1 MAASTPFDEAS
12 KDPIAHLDAKG
23 KARAHPLAEH
33 LSQVGRFAQEFAE
46 AFGSG
51 SAGGVAGRL
60 HDVGK
65 FSAQFQTN
73 IREENGYTAHI
84 EGDTSGPRDH
94 STAGAILAKSLAQ
107 LPADVRVALA
117 FVIAGHHA
125 GLGDHTELNRRLE
138 KSRLLEVA
146 VRGGYVRSVAE
157 AEHASRPA
165 WLPLVGAGPDAM
177 RSIELWIRML
187 FSCLCDADFLDTEAF
202 YDPRRSLLRGSWPN
216 LDALAER
223 LTSHVDALESKAA
236 ATEVNRVRREIRAAA
251 IARADSSPGFF
262 TLTVPTGGGKT
273 LTAMEFAL
281 RHARKHGLRR
291 VVVGVPLTAI
301 LEQNAEVY
309 RRALGDEAVL
319 EHHSAIDVTDPRLE
333 NPRTRVAAENW
344 DVPIVVTTTVQLF
357 ESLFANRTSRCR
369 KLHNVARSVIVL
381 DEAQALP
388 VHLLN
393 TILDGLKSLVREY
406 GVSVVFSTAT
416 QPAFAQR
423 PSFMQGI
430 QGSQEIVPAGVRA
443 FERLRRVRV
452 EWPGEAPPVEWGAFA
467 RELAA
472 HEDVLAIVHRRAD
485 ARELTLLLDALTPE
499 ASTIH
504 LSALMCPAHRSR
516 RLAALKR
523 LRAEGKPSRVVSTQL
538 IEAGVDVDFPVV
550 YRAFGGLDS
559 VAQAAGRCNRE
570 GLRSEGVVK
579 IFRAP
584 TPPPRGLPQA
594 ALAVTQGLLRS
605 GPVSIDDPEA
615 FRRFFESLYPVRDL
629 DTKQLQAARARLEFR
644 NVAKQFQMV
653 EDDWSAPV
661 VVPWD
666 NAESLL
672 DQLAAAGAT
681 RSIYRQLQRLTVNVL
696 RKSLERWLTTG
707 VAREV
712 EGAVAIIPGAL
723 AYDERFGL
731 RLDAEGTHSAASL
744 VVDE

>member
-1 MAASTPFDEAS
+1 
-12 KDPIAHLDAKG
+12 
-23 KARAHPLAEH
+23 
-33 LSQVGRFAQEFAE
+33 
-46 AFGSG
+46 
-51 SAGGVAGRL
+51 
-60 HDVGK
+60 VGK
-65 FSAQFQTN
+65 FAAQFQTN
-73 IREENGYTAHI
+73 IREENGYAAHI

-94 STAGAILAKSLAQ
+94 STAGAILSKDLSQ
-107 LPADVRVALA
+107 LSGDVRIALA

-125 GLGDHTELNRRLE
+125 GLGDHTELNRRLGN
-138 KSRLLEVA
+138 SRLLDVA
-146 VRGGYVRSVAE
+146 VRGGYVRGDADAE
-157 AEHASRPA
+157 IAPRPD
-165 WLPLVGAGPDAM
+165 WLPPVSGGPDAM

-202 YDPRRSLLRGSWPN
+202 YDPPRTLLRGQWQN
-216 LDALAER
+216 LDVLAEK
-223 LTSHVDALESKAA
+223 LTSHVDALEAKAA
-236 ATEVNRVRREIRAAA
+236 STEVNRVRREIRAAA
-251 IARADSSPGFF
+251 ITCADSSPGFF

-273 LTAMEFAL
+273 LTGMEFAL
-281 RHARKHGLRR
+281 CHARRHGLRR
-291 VVVGVPLTAI
+291 VIVGVPLTAI

-309 RRALGDEAVL
+309 RRALGDDAVL

-393 TILDGLKSLVREY
+393 VILDGLKSLVRDY

-423 PSFMQGI
+423 PSFIQGI
-430 QGSQEIVPAGVRA
+430 QGSREIVPVGVRA
-443 FERLRRVRV
+443 FERLHRVRV
-452 EWPGEAPPVEWGAFA
+452 EWPGEEPSIEWNALA
-467 RELAA
+467 RELGGL
-472 HEDVLAIVHRRAD
+472 EDVLAIVHRRAD
-485 ARELTLLLDALTPE
+485 ARELTLLLDALTLG

-516 RLAALKR
+516 QLATLKR
-523 LRAEGKPSRVVSTQL
+523 LRAEGQPSRVVSTQL

-570 GLRSEGVVK
+570 GLRREGVVK
-579 IFRAP
+579 VFRAP
-584 TPPPRGLPQA
+584 TQPPRGLPRA
-594 ALAVTQGLLRS
+594 ALAVTQSLLRS
-605 GPVSIDDPEA
+605 GPVSIDDPES
-615 FRRFFESLYPVRDL
+615 FRRFFESLYPVQEL
-629 DTKQLQAARARLEFR
+629 DRKQLQAARARLEFR

-672 DQLAAAGAT
+672 DQLAAVGAT
-681 RSIYRQLQRLTVNVL
+681 RSIYRQLQRLTVNVP
-696 RKSLERWLTTG
+696 RKSRDRWLATG
-707 VAREV
+707 IAREV

-723 AYDERFGL
+723 PYDERFGL
-731 RLDAEGTHSAASL
+731 RLDAEGSHSAASL